1 MNNIFKLTVLCR
13 FLLLLFGSLIM
24 GLGVSLS
31 ISTGFGSDAL
41 SWVWQGISLHTNM
54 TLNQSNMFITLL
66 MLIPP
71 LLYDRTQLGIGSIL
85 QPYIVGATA
94 EYILNKGL
102 ENPNNFLLLI
112 VGILLLGIGAGIYTS
127 ANLGKVPYDACVFW
141 LSKVTKG
148 SIGLIRS
155 LGDLTLFII
164 AWTLNQHLIIGPFIS
179 VFLIGYILNITYNSI
194 NRFILKKISKSS

>member
-13 FLLLLFGSLIM
+13 FLLLLFGSLVM

-54 TLNQSNMFITLL
+54 TLNQSNMFITFL

-94 EYILNKGL
+94 EYILNNGL

-194 NRFILKKISKSS
+194 NRFILKKNI

>member
-13 FLLLLFGSLIM
+13 FLLLLFGSLVM

-54 TLNQSNMFITLL
+54 TLNQSNMFITFL

-94 EYILNKGL
+94 EYILNNGL

>member
-54 TLNQSNMFITLL
+54 TLNQSNMFITFL

-94 EYILNKGL
+94 EYILNNGL

-194 NRFILKKISKSS
+194 NRFILKKNI